1 MLADVGVGRDD
12 GGVGN
17 NAEGLNDSR
26 TATVAIAA
34 LSYFHAKVHHNSTT
48 TIAAINEPFS
58 STAAPPPSTPSP
70 HDLTSMAKGLE
81 NGDAR
86 GD

>member
-1 MLADVGVGRDD
+1 MAYVGVGRDD
-12 GGVGN
+12 CGVGN
-17 NAEGLNDSR
+17 NVKGLNDSR

-34 LSYFHAKVHHNSTT
+34 LYYFHAKVHHNNTT

-58 STAAPPPSTPSP
+58 STAASPPSTPSP
-70 HDLTSMAKGLE
+70 HDLTCMAKGLE